1 MGQIAAA
8 AVPLSFVFL
17 CIALVFWRLRQRVPA
32 DAPSAFAGAIGLS
45 SVALAAG
52 PAGGVAPRSDE
63 APGAGESRV
72 PAVAGV
78 PRAQG
83 RAELA
88 QRLEPAARLLG
99 ASGVIVW
106 TCSPDGRQLEI
117 TAAYGYDDA
126 FLGRIGPIELGAPV
140 LTSVAFV
147 EGRTRIRG
155 RNNGRLAAI
164 AVPIERDH
172 VRLGVLTAEIDASR
186 SDRVSADSTAL
197 VQLLASQMSGS
208 LVALSPLAARAAAA
222 AKARGP
228 YPRPQTEVL
237 PAYETAPPVGSPSA
251 PTIPSPPALP
261 EPAPRTIASRA
272 VAATMTPPV
281 GFNQPAA
288 SLREDPADPSDG
300 SFAPIEVTVRVDTPA
315 APHQMSEEE
324 SESALRE
331 ARSRFIAGFRKR
343 CSSIEELIVEV
354 EQKGTD
360 GPLLALKQIVHRLS
374 GLATV
379 VGMQE
384 VSARAVELDV
394 LLDAPARVAG
404 CRASAEGVREHAGRL
419 HHRSRGGGASVGCPV
434 GPGGWRAGDA
444 GDERRGVGL
453 AHDRGPAELGIPRD
467 PDG

>member
-8 AVPLSFVFL
+8 AVTLSFVFL

-32 DAPSAFAGAIGLS
+32 DAPVSAFAGAIGLS

-63 APGAGESRV
+63 ARGAGESRV

-78 PRAQG
+78 PRAHG
-83 RAELA
+83 KAELA

-155 RNNGRLAAI
+155 RNNSRLAAI

-186 SDRVSADSTAL
+186 SDRVSADSAAL

-222 AKARGP
+222 AKARGLS
-228 YPRPQTEVL
+228 PRPQTEVL
-237 PAYETAPPVGSPSA
+237 PAYEAAPPVGSDPRLRRA
-251 PTIPSPPALP
+251 
-261 EPAPRTIASRA
+261 APRRSRAPASRYAEPRA
-272 VAATMTPPV
+272 VA
-281 GFNQPAA
+281 QSPAA
-288 SLREDPADPSDG
+288 S
-300 SFAPIEVTVRVDTPA
+300 
-315 APHQMSEEE
+315 
-324 SESALRE
+324 
-331 ARSRFIAGFRKR
+331 RS
-343 CSSIEELIVEV
+343 
-354 EQKGTD
+354 
-360 GPLLALKQIVHRLS
+360 P
-374 GLATV
+374 
-379 VGMQE
+379 
-384 VSARAVELDV
+384 
-394 LLDAPARVAG
+394 
-404 CRASAEGVREHAGRL
+404 
-419 HHRSRGGGASVGCPV
+419 
-434 GPGGWRAGDA
+434 
-444 GDERRGVGL
+444 RR
-453 AHDRGPAELGIPRD
+453 
-467 PDG
+467 